1 MIMMDDN
8 DCYHYYSSK
17 PIFILKKMNKLELK
31 RLAVKYYEE
40 NKVPQEI
47 ENLLNILFLQQ
58 PKDLYG
64 YMSDY
69 FGSKSCSP
77 TISEITYQSALSPA
91 GYKSMEAV
99 VSCCIHGVVK
109 EIANLQ
115 LIFDNRPV
123 MAPVTYKSVE
133 RKDTKA
139 KKKDIFVE
147 NVTTNL
153 GMKSVTEE
161 KQLPGFSYD
170 RLWFV
175 VKMVL
180 TPALIGACINDQ
192 SDIDERL
199 RIAIERYSS
208 ETLYKEPNACV
219 DSIEVNANECL
230 NISENHSAHFELSNM
245 YEVEIKQGSF
255 FLSIMSSYASNCLKN
270 QSYYLY
276 TMQEKYSV
284 PVPAL
289 NILSCSCSTPGKL
302 NLFKEIW
309 ILPKKYIKVD
319 QAAHMLLN
327 FYKYIEQLLLQ
338 KFGVSGCLKSF
349 LSGEFTPAFDKP
361 ERLFDFIM
369 TAIKSFSPDAQPSF
383 DIILHLAAHEFY
395 DMKLNKYEISAGTSK
410 TKEDLLQMYKS
421 WVELYPIIGFIDPFH
436 VNDDSSYILLQSALS
451 SSCFIFSSQAFDEKT
466 VKKMLNEK
474 LVDGFLINPEEVCQT
489 LSDALCLVNLI
500 KDHSGHLIMRDQW
513 FSKQSNS
520 LAVDLSISFGCLF
533 LQISSTNNMS
543 LCRLVSCYSE
553 LKRKDCLIEEES
565 YAFINTF
572 NVLNENHVDNVK

>member
-276 TMQEKYSV
+276 TMQ
-284 PVPAL
+284 
-289 NILSCSCSTPGKL
+289 
-302 NLFKEIW
+302 
-309 ILPKKYIKVD
+309 
-319 QAAHMLLN
+319 
-327 FYKYIEQLLLQ
+327 
-338 KFGVSGCLKSF
+338 VSGCLKSF